1 MAAASYFRVMHRRMS
16 KARRRKIARKT
27 RAIMK
32 PKPPDKESPMT
43 KSNVKTVAIATAVG
57 TIVGTTLAVGFAN
70 AAFRV
75 PKDLKKFLPKK

>member
-1 MAAASYFRVMHRRMS
+1 MAAASYSRLMRRPMS

-43 KSNVKTVAIATAVG
+43 KSNVKTVAISTAVG
-57 TIVGTTLAVGFAN
+57 SIVGTTIFVVLSN